1 MSKWPNCFCILA
13 ALLVGCSGK
22 IVTEKPNIN
31 AVTES
36 IAKENLRKNT
46 IKQVAREYGTQSGL
60 AWQAR
65 SLNMML
71 NRYEYKLNTIFNF
84 NFLILGSEVLPPILV
99 EGSCRFEHADED
111 TIVTSD
117 RVYRIIQMP
126 KLITV
131 SPTWKQYLVINIQKP
146 ETPNR
151 SLLPKTTEEK
161 VIWNEAVRKGWFEGM
176 EQANQIFELNLNK
189 LLRDFNGMVLYH
201 KLLVQN
207 IVTPPYL
214 SEAENGIVGGDNELR
229 INERLLRISTT
240 AKFNFN
246 GESWKPVGV
255 HKMNEFYSRERMEGT
270 NGIKKVNDYGGE

>member
-1 MSKWPNCFCILA
+1 MSRGASCFCLLA
-13 ALLVGCSGK
+13 VLLVGCSGK
-22 IVTEKPNIN
+22 VVTEKPNIN

-36 IAKENLRKNT
+36 IKKENLRKNT

-65 SLNMML
+65 FLNVML
-71 NRYEYKLNTIFNF
+71 NRYEHKLNTIFNF
-84 NFLILGSEVLPPILV
+84 NFLILGSEVLPPILI
-99 EGSCRFEHADED
+99 EGNRRLEQMDENA
-111 TIVTSD
+111 IVTSD
-117 RVYRIIQMP
+117 RVYRIVQMP

-151 SLLPKTTEEK
+151 SLLPKTSEEK
-161 VIWNEAVRKGWFEGM
+161 EIWNEAVRKGWFEGI
-176 EQANQIFELNLNK
+176 EQANQIFELNLNR

-240 AKFNFN
+240 TKFNLN
-246 GESWKPVGV
+246 GESWKPVGAR
-255 HKMNEFYSRERMEGT
+255 KMNELYSRERMEGA
-270 NGIKKVNDYGGE
+270 NGIKKVNGYGGE